1 MISQSDRMLGMI
13 GADKNR
19 GQSDTEMCSRA
30 EFLQHTATLCK
41 TASDNA
47 PVSVVVLDMDRFRT
61 INSAL
66 GHEFGYRVLEQLGRR
81 IVGSFPGSMAI
92 SHLGNDE
99 FAVLLTG
106 EQRPRLK
113 TITTAAL
120 KEIRQTILLDE
131 QSVLVT
137 ASAGVAL
144 RRDALAADAT
154 ELLQQASIAANEA
167 QRNGGNNCVFYTA
180 AVKQQPLRKLD
191 LELDLRR
198 ALAADDL
205 RVFYQPI
212 FDLRAKRICGLEA
225 LARWKHAD
233 LGWIKPTEFI
243 PVAEESGLI
252 AEVGESVLHKAC
264 ADTAELLQANIGL
277 EYLAVNFAAQQIEQ
291 RHFARTT
298 ERILQRLEFPASKLL
313 LEITESDFLASE
325 ARIINSL
332 EMLRNSGIRIAID
345 DFGAGFTS
353 FSNLKEL
360 PVDIIKIDGSFGVN
374 LASSEENQAFV
385 KALLALAK
393 VFNIE
398 TVVEWVEDELTSD
411 LLTGW
416 DVDYQ
421 QGHKFGRP
429 SLEVPWKA

>member
-1 MISQSDRMLGMI
+1 MLGMI

-144 RRDALAADAT
+144 RREPLAADAT

-345 DFGAGFTS
+345 DFGTGYSSLRVLKEFPADVLKIDRQFVQQAHCNHVDSTITRAVIDIAHS
-353 FSNLKEL
+353 LNLKVVAE
-360 PVDIIKIDGSFGVN
+360 GVETN
-374 LASSEENQAFV
+374 EQLEFLRGADCDFIQGYLVGKAVAASQ
-385 KALLALAK
+385 L
-393 VFNIE
+393 
-398 TVVEWVEDELTSD
+398 
-411 LLTGW
+411 
-416 DVDYQ
+416 
-421 QGHKFGRP
+421 P
-429 SLEVPWKA
+429 SLFSQ